1 MNIHEYQGKSLLK
14 KYGVAIQEGIVAET
28 PQQAVEAA
36 KQLTEQ
42 TGTSWYVVKAQIHA
56 GGRGKGTVTETGSR
70 GVVLAKGL
78 DKVEDIAKGI
88 LGGHLVTL
96 QTKGNGKKV
105 NKVLIAQDVYYPGEA
120 QPEEFYMSVLMNRE
134 TGRN

>member
-42 TGTSWYVVKAQIHA
+42 TGTGWFVVKAQIHA

-70 GVVLAKGL
+70 GVVLAKSIDEVPL
-78 DKVEDIAKGI
+78 KAKDI

-96 QTKGNGKKV
+96 QTKAEGKLVSKV
-105 NKVLIAQDVYYPGEA
+105 YVAEDVYAPGESE
-120 QPEEFYMSVLMNRE
+120 PREFY
-134 TGRN
+134 